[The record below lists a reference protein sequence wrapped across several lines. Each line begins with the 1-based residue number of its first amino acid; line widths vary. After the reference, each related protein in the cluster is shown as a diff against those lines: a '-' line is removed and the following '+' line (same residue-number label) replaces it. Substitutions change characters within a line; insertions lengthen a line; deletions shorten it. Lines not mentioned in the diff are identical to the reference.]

1 MALDRN
7 YGESHGGVAVVAA
20 LLGRNS
26 DAKASIQRALR
37 LDPESLSAKYAQMV
51 LSGVTNDPDKF
62 RKLAL
67 RIISFRPGLIG
78 AALAQAFAKRKL

>member
-1 MALDRN
+1 M
-7 YGESHGGVAVVAA
+7 AA

-26 DAKASIQRALR
+26 DAEASIERALR
-37 LDPESLSAKYAQMV
+37 LDPEGLSAKYAQMV

-67 RIISFRPGLIG
+67 RIISSRPSLMG
-78 AALAQAFAKRKL
+78 ATLAQAFAKRKL